1 MRAMLLAFLAIIVIS
16 AGAKL
21 GLRYAG
27 FSTAEQA
34 SGVSV
39 RLD

>member
-16 AGAKL
+16 VGARL
-21 GLRYAG
+21 GLLNAG
-27 FSTAEQA
+27 FSTAERA
-34 SGVSV
+34 AGVAV